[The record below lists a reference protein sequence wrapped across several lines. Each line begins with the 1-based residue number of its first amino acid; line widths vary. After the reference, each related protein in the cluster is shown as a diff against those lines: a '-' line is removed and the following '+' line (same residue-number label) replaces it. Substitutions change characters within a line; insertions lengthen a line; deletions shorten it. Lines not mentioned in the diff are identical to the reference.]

1 MANANRVSAQDIR
14 EEILSGTTLLVC
26 AYDDGEKFRNN
37 NLEGAIPLSEFK
49 VRVLDLQKDKKIV
62 FYCA

>member
-1 MANANRVSAQDIR
+1 MAIANRVSAKDIR
-14 EEILSGTTLLVC
+14 EEVVSGSTLLVC
-26 AYDDGEKFRNN
+26 AYDDDNKFRNN

-49 VRVLDLQKDKKIV
+49 VRVLDLRKDKKIV

>member
-26 AYDDGEKFRNN
+26 AYDDDEKFRNN

>member
-1 MANANRVSAQDIR
+1 MANANRVSSHDIR
-14 EEILSGTTLLVC
+14 EEVVSGNALLVC
-26 AYDDGEKFRNN
+26 AYDDDSKFKNY

-49 VRVLDLQKDKKIV
+49 ARVLDLKKDKKIV

>member
-1 MANANRVSAQDIR
+1 MSNVNRVSAHDIH
-14 EEILSGTTLLVC
+14 EGVVSGTTLLVC
-26 AYDDGEKFRNN
+26 AYDDDSKFRNN

-49 VRVLDLQKDKKIV
+49 TRVVDLERDTKIV

>member
-1 MANANRVSAQDIR
+1 MANINRVSAHEIH
-14 EEILSGTTLLVC
+14 EEVVSGTALLVC
-26 AYDDGEKFRNN
+26 AYDDDGKFKNN

-49 VRVLDLQKDKKIV
+49 ARVLDLNKDVKII

>member
-1 MANANRVSAQDIR
+1 MANVNRVSAKDIR
-14 EEILSGTTLLVC
+14 EEVQSGSALLVC
-26 AYDDGEKFRNN
+26 AYDDDNKFQRN

-49 VRVLDLQKDKKIV
+49 VRVLDLRKDKKIV

>member
-1 MANANRVSAQDIR
+1 MANANRVSAD
-14 EEILSGTTLLVC
+14 EIHDEVVSGTALLVC
-26 AYDDGEKFRNN
+26 AYDDDGKFKNN

-49 VRVLDLQKDKKIV
+49 VRVLDLDKDTKII